1 MFNIIEVLFLIFGW
15 VFHIKGLVIAS
26 LVVSAAFLILL
37 ILSDTMKWTE
47 KKGSKPAMFI
57 QIICLALS
65 IIKLC
70 IW

>member
-26 LVVSAAFLILL
+26 LVVSAAFICLVILG
-37 ILSDTMKWTE
+37 DAMKW
-47 KKGSKPAMFI
+47 SKSSKLAPFI
-57 QIICLALS
+57 QIICLTLS

>member
-1 MFNIIEVLFLIFGW
+1 MFNIIEVSFLIFGW

-26 LVVSAAFLILL
+26 LVVSAVFMCLVILG
-37 ILSDTMKWTE
+37 DAMKWSE
-47 KKGSKPAMFI
+47 KKGSKPALFI
-57 QIICLALS
+57 QVICLVLS

>member
-15 VFHIKGLVIAS
+15 IFHIKGLVIAS
-26 LVVSAAFLILL
+26 LVVSAAFICLL
-37 ILSDTMKWTE
+37 ILADAMKWSE
-47 KKGSKPAMFI
+47 KKGSKPALFI
-57 QIICLALS
+57 QVICLALS